1 MGGVP
6 ATVRIRNLI
15 NPSILRALL
24 TGRKT
29 CRLEPGARLAR
40 GARIANA
47 QASSDAIRI
56 GANSLVAG
64 QLMTFA
70 HGGRIVLGQYCYVGE
85 NSRVWSGASV
95 TMGNYVLIAH
105 NVMIMDNFTHP
116 IDFQARREHARATMS
131 GRHAATIDLG
141 DRPIVIGDD
150 VWIGANSIIMRGVS
164 IGDRAIVSAGSVVR
178 EDVPADAVVS
188 GNPAAI
194 IRSLAS

>member
-1 MGGVP
+1 MS
-6 ATVRIRNLI
+6 NLL
-15 NPSILRALL
+15 NASILKALL

-47 QASSDAIRI
+47 QPSSDAIRI
-56 GANSLVAG
+56 GANSLIAG

-70 HGGRIVLGQYCYVGE
+70 HGGRIIIGQYCYVGE

-116 IDFQARREHARATMS
+116 IDFQARREHARATMG

-164 IGDRAIVSAGSVVR
+164 IGDRAIISAGSVVR

-194 IRSLAS
+194 VRSLAS

>member
-1 MGGVP
+1 MGGISE
-6 ATVRIRNLI
+6 TVRITNLL
-15 NPSILRALL
+15 NPSILKALL

-29 CRLEPGARLAR
+29 CRLAPGARLAR
-40 GARIANA
+40 AARIAN
-47 QASSDAIRI
+47 QRPSSDAIRI

-70 HGGRIVLGQYCYVGE
+70 HGGRIELGQYCYIGE

-95 TMGNYVLIAH
+95 TMGNFVLIAH
-105 NVMIMDNFTHP
+105 NVMIVDNFTHP
-116 IDFQARREHARATMS
+116 IDFQARREHARSTMG

-164 IGDRAIVSAGSVVR
+164 IGDRAIISAGSVVR
-178 EDVPADAVVS
+178 DDVPADAVVS

-194 IRSLAS
+194 VRSLAS

>member
-1 MGGVP
+1 
-6 ATVRIRNLI
+6 VRITNLL
-15 NPSILRALL
+15 NPSIVKALL

-29 CRLEPGARLAR
+29 CRLEPGARLALA
-40 GARIANA
+40 ARIAN
-47 QASSDAIRI
+47 QQPSNGAIRI

-70 HGGRIVLGQYCYVGE
+70 HGGRIELGQWCYVGE
-85 NSRVWSGASV
+85 NSRIWSGASI

-116 IDFQARREHARATMS
+116 IDHLARRDHARATIG

-141 DRPIVIGDD
+141 DKPIVIGDD
-150 VWIGANSIIMRGVS
+150 VWIGANAVIMRGVS
-164 IGDRAIVSAGSVVR
+164 IGDRAIISAGSVVR
-178 EDVPADAVVS
+178 HDVPADAVVG
-188 GNPAAI
+188 GNPAAV